1 MSATLNMALRRVILA
16 TAGAAFGARGEGMVR
31 VPLAPSEDAIV
42 AGLRRLRE
50 ATRGG
55 AR

>member
-1 MSATLNMALRRVILA
+1 VILA

-31 VPLAPSEDAIV
+31 VPLAASEDAIV